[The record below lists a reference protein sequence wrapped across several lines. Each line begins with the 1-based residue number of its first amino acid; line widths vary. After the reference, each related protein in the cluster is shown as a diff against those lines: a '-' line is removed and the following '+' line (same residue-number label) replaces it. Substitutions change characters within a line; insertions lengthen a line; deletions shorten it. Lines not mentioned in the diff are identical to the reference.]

1 VLYKPVR
8 KRCLVVK
15 SSMAENAQNH
25 QDASHTQVFSGEHR
39 VATDWQS
46 VTTSSW
52 LAADFTASD
61 VRSLTTFLENQGTFR
76 FPTLPNGLFS
86 AAAGEGGDFELTGY
100 RNIWLRDNIQIAW
113 AYLAVDSCSPV
124 PLRCV
129 QSLTAFFAKHRHRFI
144 EIIEGR
150 ADFQE
155 PMNRPHIRFN
165 GSDLTELPEKWSHAQ
180 NDALGYF
187 LWLTC
192 ELIERGSISHTEAD
206 WALIAQLV
214 RYWMVIKVWQD
225 EDSGHWEEVRK
236 IAASSIGCAL
246 AGLSSLQ
253 RLMQEADVRASL
265 QAASHPISAEQ
276 VQSLIDQCRSSLLQ
290 ILPAECVQ
298 PDPTKNRRYDAAL
311 LFLIYPLNI
320 INDRRI
326 EDQILHDVK
335 THLQGPYGIRRYP
348 GDSYWCADYRDLLSA
363 DQRTADFSD
372 NLDARD
378 QLLKPGMEAQWCIFD
393 PIVACIYGQ
402 RYLTDR
408 NLQTLTLQIEAT
420 RRSLAQLTPA
430 GSRFLQYRCPESYF
444 CEKGHWIPNDITPLL
459 WTQANLWQALAMLE
473 RSLS

>member
-1 VLYKPVR
+1 
-8 KRCLVVK
+8 
-15 SSMAENAQNH
+15 MTTH
-25 QDASHTQVFSGEHR
+25 
-39 VATDWQS
+39 WQS
-46 VTTSSW
+46 LPASSW
-52 LAADFTASD
+52 LTAELTASD
-61 VRSLTTFLENQGTFR
+61 VRSLTAFLESQGTFR

-113 AYLAVDSCSPV
+113 AYLAVDSDSPV
-124 PLRCV
+124 PIRCV
-129 QSLTAFFAKHRHRFI
+129 QSLTAFFAKHRHRFV

-155 PMNRPHIRFN
+155 PMDRPHIRFN

-192 ELIERGSISHTEAD
+192 ELVERSAMAHAETD

-214 RYWMVIKVWQD
+214 RYWMKIKVWQD

-236 IAASSIGCAL
+236 VAASSIGCAL
-246 AGLSSLQ
+246 SGLSSLR
-253 RLMQEADVRASL
+253 RLMESDDVRASL
-265 QAASHPISAEQ
+265 SAASHPISVEDVEA
-276 VQSLIDQCRSSLLQ
+276 LIHQCRSSLLQ

-298 PDPTKNRRYDAAL
+298 ADPTKNRRYDAAL
-311 LFLIYPLNI
+311 LFLIYPMNI
-320 INDRRI
+320 INDRRL
-326 EDQILHDVK
+326 EDQILADVK
-335 THLQGPYGIRRYP
+335 THLQGQYGIRRYL

-402 RYLTDR
+402 RYSASNDPRDLAM
-408 NLQTLTLQIEAT
+408 QIEAT

-430 GSRFLQYRCPESYF
+430 GSRFPQYRCPESYF
-444 CEKGHWIPNDITPLL
+444 CEKGQWIPNDITPLL
-459 WTQANLWQALAMLE
+459 WTQGNLWQALALLE
-473 RSLS
+473 RNLS